1 MKSWSES
8 GISRRRPQDQ
18 AFEGEKMEE
27 REPRITN
34 AQNAEREEIRGRD
47 VKFCKIF
54 WIIGGSTKQ
63 Q

>member
-1 MKSWSES
+1 LL
-8 GISRRRPQDQ
+8 PQ
-18 AFEGEKMEE
+18 FGGRGGVGVRVRK
-27 REPRITN
+27 PRITN
-34 AQNAEREEIRGRD
+34 VQNAEREEIRGRD